1 MAAERRDQE
10 SLDGVVKVARLD
22 VHPQLGPTLDSSN
35 SGITPLVDPQC
46 FGMSELPNASS
57 ERARV
62 FDILKRR
69 CQQNHADT
77 YPFSPSLD
85 TGSEFEPSLFK
96 HLAHGLAYTTG
107 SALGCTPPSLEMC
120 LSAYQIPNKAGLTA
134 GSRAWSKHCHRSQ
147 SQLHAKGTH
156 TTEAEAERNLLI
168 NKGTCHKSAGW
179 WGTASGPIPVIND
192 KSLELF
198 WKTMNNAT
206 WKNLHWLPH
215 QILVYEVRVVEGYG
229 MRWARDLSG
238 VEGKAIEKPWIFRGF
253 LEPQMENGHE
263 LGWRHPIPPQ

>member
-1 MAAERRDQE
+1 MAAERDQE
-10 SLDGVVKVARLD
+10 CLDGVNLKVARLD
-22 VHPQLGPTLDSSN
+22 VHPQLGCTLDSLN
-35 SGITPLVDPQC
+35 SQLGVIVDPQC
-46 FGMSELPNASS
+46 FGMSELPDASS

-62 FDILKRR
+62 FDVLKRR
-69 CQQNHADT
+69 CQQNQAT
-77 YPFSPSLD
+77 PSSSD
-85 TGSEFEPSLFK
+85 TGFGFESSLFK

-147 SQLHAKGTH
+147 PHLHAKGIH
-156 TTEAEAERNLLI
+156 TTEAEATSNLSI
-168 NKGTCHKSAGW
+168 KKGTCHKSAGW
-179 WGTASGPIPVIND
+179 WGTASGPIPVINE

-215 QILVYEVRVVEGYG
+215 QILVYEVRVIEGYG
-229 MRWARDLSG
+229 MRWAQDLSG
-238 VEGKAIEKPWIFRGF
+238 VEGEGTEKPWIFRGF

-263 LGWRHPIPPQ
+263 LGWRHPI